1 MGSVIKCRDC
11 GTTVDVDDP
20 VCMCRDMQT
29 KTISLPLEVAE
40 RFERGDETTED
51 MAELRDRLRRKV
63 PDMIF

>member
-11 GTTVDVDDP
+11 GVTVDTDDP
-20 VCMCRDMQT
+20 VCACRDMQT

-40 RFERGDETTED
+40 RFESYDETDDD
-51 MAELRDRLRRKV
+51 MAEFRDRLRRRV